1 MKDPESML
9 PGRRERT
16 MTAILYGECVGTR
29 ETAAVRISNLA
40 DEGCHLET
48 DSGASVTDG
57 DVSLWIGAIG
67 PLAATATRESSSHL
81 ALRFKEPLDGRIL
94 EHFRAA

>member
-1 MKDPESML
+1 
-9 PGRRERT
+9 
-16 MTAILYGECVGTR
+16 MTAILYGECIGTR
-29 ETAAVRISNLA
+29 ESAAVRISNLA

-48 DSGASVTDG
+48 DEFATVTDG

-67 PLAATATRESSSHL
+67 PLPATATREDTRHL

-94 EHFRAA
+94 QHFRG